1 MALLSVPATSASR
14 PSSSQSSSEKR
25 TGRCLFFGWLGTR
38 QASQVYVQSTSRKG
52 LRCKYTPA
60 SVSGMD
66 ATPEAVEVTG
76 PNVWAVS
83 TEGDVRDGDGF
94 ATYTLMSGPG
104 IPGVVAPRTEEK

>member
-1 MALLSVPATSASR
+1 
-14 PSSSQSSSEKR
+14 
-25 TGRCLFFGWLGTR
+25 
-38 QASQVYVQSTSRKG
+38 
-52 LRCKYTPA
+52 
-60 SVSGMD
+60 MD